1 MRIFVDK
8 MPKNSM
14 NCLFSK
20 YDSGR
25 DLCFCRL
32 DNWGVNDNCPE
43 TCNYLVKGV
52 VACELAGEA
61 YGEEATG
68 EASESNLA

>member
-1 MRIFVDK
+1 MRILVDE
-8 MPKNSM
+8 MPKSAM

-20 YDSGR
+20 YDPGR

-43 TCNYLVKGV
+43 TCNYLVKGA
-52 VACELAGEA
+52 VACELAVEADGEA
-61 YGEEATG
+61 EAG
-68 EASESNLA
+68 EAV

>member
-1 MRIFVDK
+1 MKILVDK
-8 MPKNSM
+8 MPENAM

-32 DNWGVNDNCPE
+32 DSWGVNDNCPE
-43 TCNYLVKGV
+43 TCNYLVKGA
-52 VACELAGEA
+52 VACELAGEED
-61 YGEEATG
+61 GEKEA
-68 EASESNLA
+68 EKAV